1 MIDEFRELFA
11 KLYAVGCEHD
21 NYAYALSDK
30 LNAEIDEAMLKAFR
44 YDLDNLFSR
53 CELVSETEKY
63 ALDHMKAHKPA
74 RRFSWRKFRRVPNEA
89 ATAINNV
96 LQEGKAFFAK
106 GAADQTAQ
114 IEWLIRMAQGGDREE
129 PEGEPL
135 GEEPEE
141 PTETPQDAPQGG
153 EEAAGAGT
161 DGTGAE
167 PAETPQDVT
176 QEAETSQKRRKTS
189 RRGEKKPRRRKSRK
203 GEAESAGK
211 PGDGNESA
219 AELWDEADA
228 DEDEAPGAAE

>member
-141 PTETPQDAPQGG
+141 P
-153 EEAAGAGT
+153 
-161 DGTGAE
+161 
-167 PAETPQDVT
+167 AETPQDVT